1 MYVETVDGSFK
12 EQTIDIDSNHC
23 CGRAYAAHCLRT
35 YRASKKHVCTAQ
47 EARWDSTE
55 DIAEETLTKDVSSLS
70 VCSHN
75 MTANNLTILCPFAS
89 VRCSLQS
96 LPADRLMP
104 ASLTRSPSV
113 NLENLVVLSISSHSV
128 SSASLKKVCF
138 RKSAVCYRISSW
150 SWEFSHCKKSSASAR
165 KKLRSL
171 YDVNC
176 LAENYFQFGR

>member
-1 MYVETVDGSFK
+1 
-12 EQTIDIDSNHC
+12 
-23 CGRAYAAHCLRT
+23 
-35 YRASKKHVCTAQ
+35 
-47 EARWDSTE
+47 
-55 DIAEETLTKDVSSLS
+55 
-70 VCSHN
+70 

-89 VRCSLQS
+89 VRCSLKS

-113 NLENLVVLSISSHSV
+113 NLENLIVLSISSHSV

-138 RKSAVCYRISSW
+138 RKSAVCYRIVSW

-176 LAENYFQFGR
+176 LAENYFQFGRKGEEKPGEFVFITFWKSIIYSRVCVLKFYVKSVVN